1 MKKRTIRR
9 GTAFALALFM
19 TIQSAAGQGT
29 WFSFSSQADTVRTGR
44 VDATTLNVRSG
55 PGTSY
60 SSVGKL
66 TNGVSVSI
74 TGETTGADGK
84 VWYQIHCTDGGREIS
99 GYVLS
104 SYITFPTAYT
114 TDANF
119 ENYLSSQGFPESY
132 KAGLRQLHA
141 EYPNWVFKA
150 QHTNLDWNTVI
161 SNESVVGRNL
171 VHTDS
176 VSSWKSTADGAYDW
190 DTSTWPGLDSSSY
203 VAASEEIIRYY
214 MDPRN
219 FLDDKYVFQ
228 FLVHTYDSAS
238 QTADGLRDMVK
249 DTFLAQE
256 APSGGDSSGPG
267 SGSSSGPGASAGDV
281 SGGPGVSGSS
291 SDSGSSTSGGESAG
305 GETDASGGNSSQGP
319 SSSGGSGVVLQ
330 GPMASI
336 EKKDRVLVTT
346 AVSGP
351 GGEIGPG
358 VSGPGAGPGDSGG
371 SSGSGTA
378 PAANYVDILMRA
390 AAQSGVNPFVLASM
404 ILQEQGTNGTGRTIS
419 GTVSGYQGYY
429 NFFNIEAYS
438 SGSMDAVTRGLW
450 YASQSGSYERPW
462 NSAER
467 SIVGGAV
474 YYGSNYVSVGQDT
487 FYLKKFN
494 VQGDNLYKHQYM
506 TNIQAAASEGAR
518 LSEAYTDAM
527 KQTALEFKIPVYTN
541 MPETACAK
549 PSVDGSPNNK
559 LAGLGIDGF
568 ALTPTFNRD
577 TASYDLIV
585 NPSVAEVTVNA
596 QPLASSAK
604 VTGTGTVQLS
614 GGINTITVSVTAEN
628 GSVREYVI
636 HVVRQENG
644 PVHNSALGSGI
655 DGISPGGSSGGPG
668 VSSGGNS
675 SGGPGV
681 SSSGSSGGPGVSSGE
696 TSPGSSGTD
705 SGSSG
710 TSGESQAGPGMTNEG
725 PGTSSSGGTAEAGSG
740 PGGSQVTI
748 IR

>member
-1 MKKRTIRR
+1 
-9 GTAFALALFM
+9 
-19 TIQSAAGQGT
+19 
-29 WFSFSSQADTVRTGR
+29 
-44 VDATTLNVRSG
+44 
-55 PGTSY
+55 
-60 SSVGKL
+60 
-66 TNGVSVSI
+66 
-74 TGETTGADGK
+74 
-84 VWYQIHCTDGGREIS
+84 
-99 GYVLS
+99 
-104 SYITFPTAYT
+104 
-114 TDANF
+114 
-119 ENYLSSQGFPESY
+119 
-132 KAGLRQLHA
+132 
-141 EYPNWVFKA
+141 
-150 QHTNLDWNTVI
+150 
-161 SNESVVGRNL
+161 
-171 VHTDS
+171 
-176 VSSWKSTADGAYDW
+176 
-190 DTSTWPGLDSSSY
+190 
-203 VAASEEIIRYY
+203 
-214 MDPRN
+214 
-219 FLDDKYVFQ
+219 
-228 FLVHTYDSAS
+228 
-238 QTADGLRDMVK
+238 
-249 DTFLAQE
+249 
-256 APSGGDSSGPG
+256 
-267 SGSSSGPGASAGDV
+267 
-281 SGGPGVSGSS
+281 
-291 SDSGSSTSGGESAG
+291 
-305 GETDASGGNSSQGP
+305 
-319 SSSGGSGVVLQ
+319 
-330 GPMASI
+330 
-336 EKKDRVLVTT
+336 
-346 AVSGP
+346 
-351 GGEIGPG
+351 
-358 VSGPGAGPGDSGG
+358 
-371 SSGSGTA
+371 
-378 PAANYVDILMRA
+378 MRA

-506 TNIQAAASEGAR
+506 TNIQAAASEGTR

-696 TSPGSSGTD
+696 TSSGSSGTD
-705 SGSSG
+705 SG